1 MIIHSHRQLAL
12 LASLPGLMALA
23 PVPLRAADRLI
34 PGEYQATVTVDGQT
48 RTFTHCVTED
58 EARWMSADAKSGRA
72 AIEKYMKGACT
83 MQAYD
88 VTGDTVSYT
97 MACGPNIVKSRTT
110 YHGDSFEGGSTNT
123 FGTPDVTTSRGT
135 SKRIASSC
143 ARKTL
148 PGVWTWLPQ

>member
-34 PGEYQATVTVDGQT
+34 PGEYQATVTVDGAT
-48 RTFTHCVTED
+48 RTFTHCVTAA
-58 EARWMSADAKSGRA
+58 EAKWMSADAKTGRA
-72 AIEKYMKGACT
+72 AIEKYLKGACT

-97 MACGPNIVKSRTT
+97 MACGTNIVKSKTT
-110 YHGDSFEGGSTNT
+110 YHGGSFEGGSTSS
-123 FGTPDVTTSRGT
+123 FGTPEVTTARGKST
-135 SKRIASSC
+135 RTGSSC
-143 ARKTL
+143 ARTKQ
-148 PGVWTWLPQ
+148 PAVWTWLGQ